1 MDITNIMNK
10 CYYPVCLQSPH
21 KRKLVDKESISYILN
36 FNGIVDI
43 VKLDNWNVTF
53 VFNKDDLETNV
64 KEGNQFKFYKVL
76 KYGIKNK
83 MVLKIRWY

>member
-43 VKLDNWNVTF
+43 VKLDN
-53 VFNKDDLETNV
+53 
-64 KEGNQFKFYKVL
+64 
-76 KYGIKNK
+76 
-83 MVLKIRWY
+83 